1 MFRNLLPVAF
11 RSDDG
16 RGVSVK
22 LEDQKSAVCGT
33 CTRAP
38 ARTRLL
44 YILTHTIAIWIDW
57 SVDVKIDHPSASATI
72 EAAKLQL
79 RSMAVTAGTTG
90 RLVLLWAF
98 HSGHLFHIHLAQ
110 SCVDIQSAKT
120 ILSSLSGDECAW
132 NGSTAGVVTN
142 AFQTAATAD
151 RVCA

>member
-1 MFRNLLPVAF
+1 MCVRAHVDNGEGFVQF
-11 RSDDG
+11 GVGCSFSDSEAERDAW
-16 RGVSVK
+16 V
-22 LEDQKSAVCGT
+22 
-33 CTRAP
+33 
-38 ARTRLL
+38 
-44 YILTHTIAIWIDW
+44 IA
-57 SVDVKIDHPSASATI
+57 I

>member
-1 MFRNLLPVAF
+1 MTAEA
-11 RSDDG
+11 
-16 RGVSVK
+16 SVK
-22 LEDQKSAVCGT
+22 FEDQKSAVCGHVRVL
-33 CTRAP
+33 CTHTP
-38 ARTRLL
+38 L
-44 YILTHTIAIWIDW
+44 YIDTHNRHLDRL